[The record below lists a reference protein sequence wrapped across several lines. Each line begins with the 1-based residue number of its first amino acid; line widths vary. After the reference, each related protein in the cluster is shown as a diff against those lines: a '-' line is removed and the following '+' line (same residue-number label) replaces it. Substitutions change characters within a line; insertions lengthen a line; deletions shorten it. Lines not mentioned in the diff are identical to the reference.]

1 MLENLHNMWLNEK
14 FAPDLLPQQTE
25 MLDLVL
31 AQIAHMDENMSTLD
45 KNDFYYIVHQM
56 ELERVRYI
64 VASYLRIRLRK
75 IETFTK
81 HILNE
86 DETRAAALKRLSDD
100 ECRFANGY
108 LESINKHFN
117 HIAIQHMP
125 QNLREDGGGS
135 GQNRE
140 IVTPNLTSHIF
151 LRANEAVPSVIVGA
165 NDEEVDLDTGSLHI
179 MPYNLAAHLVLD
191 GKVQLI

>member
-1 MLENLHNMWLNEK
+1 
-14 FAPDLLPQQTE
+14 
-25 MLDLVL
+25 MLDLIL
-31 AQIAHMDENMSTLD
+31 AQIAHMHENMSTLD

-86 DETRAAALKRLSDD
+86 DGTRAAALKRLSDD
-100 ECRFANGY
+100 ERRFAEAY
-108 LESINKHFN
+108 LESINKHFH

-125 QNLREDGGGS
+125 QNLREDGGTAGH
-135 GQNRE
+135 NRE

-151 LRANEAVPSVIVGA
+151 LRANEPVTSVIVGA

-179 MPYNLAAHLVLD
+179 MPYNLATNLVLD